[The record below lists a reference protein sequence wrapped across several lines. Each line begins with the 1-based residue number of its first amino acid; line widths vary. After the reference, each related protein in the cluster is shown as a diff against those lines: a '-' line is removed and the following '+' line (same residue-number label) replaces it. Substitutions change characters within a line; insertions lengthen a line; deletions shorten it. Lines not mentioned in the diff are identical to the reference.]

1 MMSDVF
7 YYFNEEDHQRLE
19 DFYVKVEASRDLHQL
34 MEYFCHYLKK
44 FPRVPL
50 TVHIYRKSLRLFVN
64 ALQRNCL

>member
-34 MEYFCHYLKK
+34 MEYFCHYLKN
-44 FPRVPL
+44 FREF
-50 TVHIYRKSLRLFVN
+50 H
-64 ALQRNCL
+64 LQSTYTGSRYDCS

>member
-34 MEYFCHYLKK
+34 MEYF
-44 FPRVPL
+44 V
-50 TVHIYRKSLRLFVN
+50 II
-64 ALQRNCL
+64 